1 MKTFALA
8 LLTTA
13 LALPAAA
20 HAGEPALTVRDVPH
34 HAARSLAA
42 ATPAFDMVG
51 LHWRGAGTVAF
62 SARSVAGRWGAWTR
76 ADDDHLVQRGW
87 HIGGIDWVGA
97 ADAIRF
103 RTTGHVSRLRAY
115 YVQSTAQP
123 IAPRRLQLAGSP
135 LIISRFSWQADESIR
150 RHAPRYADR
159 VHYAVVHH
167 TAGSNAYTREQSAAI
182 VRGIEIYHVKGN
194 GWDDIGYNFLV
205 DKYGQVFEGR
215 YGGVD
220 RPVIG
225 AHALGFNNGATGI
238 AVIGSYSTTR
248 ISPAA
253 KTALEQLLAWRLDV
267 AHVDPLST
275 LTWRSGGNPRF
286 PAGVPVFLRAI
297 SGHRDTGF
305 TDCPGNALYAMLPQ
319 IAADVAVLGGP
330 KIYAPLVQRPGEGQ
344 VRFTATL
351 SSAQPWTVTVKSSS
365 GVQVAQGAGSGTAVD
380 WTWDES
386 SVPPDRY
393 TWIIAVPGARSA
405 SGDLGAVAVPAV
417 QQTSVFP
424 AAVGP
429 GETATIGYTLATAS
443 SVTATLVSPS
453 NQPVST
459 LFAAQKS
466 AGAQT
471 FALTPP
477 LGLAN
482 GRYTV
487 LISATAG
494 SKVATAAVPLVLDDI
509 VNGFAAR
516 GATLAFTLTRQPVSL
531 AFQVSR
537 GAAVVVTPPVISLA
551 PGPQSLTWNGML
563 ADGTPA
569 PDGAYTLALTI
580 TDDVGTF
587 TRSAPFTIDTKPP
600 ALRALSYRRLRFR
613 VSEPSTLVLTVGAR
627 SFTRVLKAA
636 GVTQFWLKT
645 PPSSYVLTATD
656 GAGNVTTLRYR
667 R

>member
-8 LLTTA
+8 LLAAA

-20 HAGEPALTVRDVPH
+20 RAGGPGLTVRDVPL

-42 ATPAFDMVG
+42 ATPPFDMVG
-51 LHWRGAGTVAF
+51 LHWRGSGTVSF
-62 SARSVAGRWGAWTR
+62 SARAVSGRWGAWTR
-76 ADDDHLVQRGW
+76 ADADDLVQHGW
-87 HIGGIDWVGA
+87 HIGGIHWTGA
-97 ADAIRF
+97 ADAVRF

-115 YVQSTAQP
+115 YVQSTVQP
-123 IAPRRLQLAGSP
+123 IAPRRLQVAGSP

-215 YGGVD
+215 SGGVD

-253 KTALEQLLAWRLDV
+253 KAALEQLLAWRLDV

-275 LTWRSGGNPRF
+275 LAWRSGGNPRF

-351 SSAQPWTVTVKSSS
+351 SSAQPWTVTVRSSS
-365 GVQVAQGAGSGTAVD
+365 GVQVAQGTGTGTGVD

-424 AAVGP
+424 AAVAP

-443 SVTATLVSPS
+443 SVSATLVSPA
-453 NQPVST
+453 NEPVST

-494 SKVATAAVPLVLDDI
+494 SKVATAAVPLVLDD
-509 VNGFAAR
+509 VVSGFAAR
-516 GATLAFTLTRQPVSL
+516 GATLSFTLTRQPVSL

-537 GAAVVVTPPVISLA
+537 GAAVVATPPVSTLA
-551 PGPQSLTWNGML
+551 AGPQSLTWNGTL
-563 ADGTPA
+563 GDGTPA

-587 TRSAPFTIDTKPP
+587 SRTAPFTIDTKPP
-600 ALRALSYRRLRFR
+600 TLKALSYRRLRFR

-636 GVTQFWLKT
+636 GVTQFWLKAA
-645 PPSSYVLTATD
+645 PASYVLTATD

>member
-8 LLTTA
+8 VLVAA
-13 LALPAAA
+13 LAVPASAR
-20 HAGEPALTVRDVPH
+20 AGEPALTVRDVPL

-42 ATPAFDMVG
+42 ATPVFDMVG
-51 LHWRGAGTVAF
+51 LHWRGSGTVSF
-62 SARSVAGRWGAWTR
+62 SARAVSGRWGAWTR
-76 ADDDHLVQRGW
+76 ADADDVIQDGW
-87 HIGGIDWVGA
+87 HIGGIDWTGA
-97 ADAIRF
+97 ADAVRF
-103 RTTGHVSRLRAY
+103 RTTGDVSRLRAY

-248 ISPAA
+248 ISAAA
-253 KTALEQLLAWRLDV
+253 KTALEQLLAWRLDL

-305 TDCPGNALYAMLPQ
+305 TDCPGNALYAMLPE

-330 KIYAPLVQRPGEGQ
+330 KIYAPLVRRPGEGQ

-351 SSAQPWTVTVKSSS
+351 SSAQPWTVTVRSSS
-365 GVQVAQGAGSGTAVD
+365 GVQVAQGTGTGTEVD
-380 WTWDES
+380 WTWDEA

-393 TWIIAVPGARSA
+393 TWIIAAPGARSA

-417 QQTSVFP
+417 QQTAVFP
-424 AAVGP
+424 AALAP

-443 SVTATLVSPS
+443 SVTATLLSPT
-453 NQPVST
+453 NQPIAT
-459 LFAAQKS
+459 LPAAQKS
-466 AGAQT
+466 AGPQT
-471 FALTPP
+471 FALTLPP
-477 LGLAN
+477 GLPN

-487 LISATAG
+487 LIAATAS

-509 VNGFAAR
+509 LSGFAAR

-531 AFQVSR
+531 AFQVTR
-537 GAAVVVTPPVISLA
+537 GAAVVATPPVASLV
-551 PGPQSLTWNGML
+551 PGPQSLTWNGTL

-600 ALRALSYRRLRFR
+600 TLQALSYRRLRFR
-613 VSEPSTLVLTVGAR
+613 VSEPSTLVLTVGAW

-636 GVTQFWLKT
+636 GVTQFWLKAT
-645 PPSSYVLTATD
+645 PSSYVLTAAD